1 MGFKQFTQE
10 KKEQISRLIAAAKV
24 KYIEGKKL
32 FFQWI
37 DFMKSAES
45 DSWYAAAGYFPF
57 IGWIIPLYVRE
68 NSQLC
73 QKSAK
78 QGLLLSLTA
87 AVFLFCMFFI
97 ELFIPRSIKIVSF
110 VLIVLTYFFNIGYLV
125 LSATGMYQAVYKR
138 TIRIP
143 VISDKTEKMYL

>member
-1 MGFKQFTQE
+1 MVFKQFIQE
-10 KKEQISRLIAAAKV
+10 KTEQIRRLIAAAKV
-24 KYIEGKKL
+24 KYAEGKRL

-37 DFMKSAES
+37 DFMKSPDS
-45 DSWYAAAGYFPF
+45 DPWYAAAGYFPF

-68 NSQLC
+68 NSELC

-110 VLIVLTYFFNIGYLV
+110 VLIVLTYFFNVGYLA
-125 LSATGMYQAVYKR
+125 LSATGMYHAVFKKI
-138 TIRIP
+138 IRIP
-143 VISDKTEKMYL
+143 VISEKTEKLYL